1 MNQSPGAPYIDLE
14 TLTLTR
20 NGEWL
25 ADGDPITHERTIRAF
40 QGHLA
45 PLADGSGWEI
55 RIGRERKRVEV
66 EDTAF
71 FVRSLKGDARS
82 GFMLELTDGS
92 ERPLDPHTLH
102 YTPGRLTCRI
112 DWQHPDGMKG
122 LAEAR
127 FLRGPSL
134 EILSLATPGRTDNLY
149 HLKIQ
154 GVTID
159 FRES

>member
-1 MNQSPGAPYIDLE
+1 MNQSLGEPYIDLE

-25 ADGDPITHERTIRAF
+25 ADGEPITHERTIRAF

-45 PLADGSGWEI
+45 SLVDGSGWEI
-55 RIGRERKRVEV
+55 RIGRERKKIIV

-71 FVRSLKGDARS
+71 FVRAIRGDAQS
-82 GFMLELTDGS
+82 GFVLELSDGN

-102 YTPGRLTCRI
+102 YSPGRLTCRI
-112 DWQHPDGMKG
+112 EWQHPDGTKG
-122 LAEAR
+122 KAEAR

-134 EILSLATPGRTDNLY
+134 EILSLAQPGSSEYLY

-154 GVTID
+154 GVTIEI
-159 FRES
+159 REP